1 MSDLSKAF
9 DCIYHNLLIAKLHA
23 HGVEKRS
30 VDFIHSYIIERKG
43 SLLGSLLLFNIF
55 IGDMFFE
62 ALSDIAF
69 AVYADDNIPYTYSP
83 NIQTVQGNLREA
95 LEKFFQWFSANYLVA
110 NMDKHNLLT
119 SSKT

>member
-1 MSDLSKAF
+1 
-9 DCIYHNLLIAKLHA
+9 
-23 HGVEKRS
+23 
-30 VDFIHSYIIERKG
+30 
-43 SLLGSLLLFNIF
+43 
-55 IGDMFFE
+55 MFFE

-110 NMDKHNLLT
+110 NTDKHNLLT